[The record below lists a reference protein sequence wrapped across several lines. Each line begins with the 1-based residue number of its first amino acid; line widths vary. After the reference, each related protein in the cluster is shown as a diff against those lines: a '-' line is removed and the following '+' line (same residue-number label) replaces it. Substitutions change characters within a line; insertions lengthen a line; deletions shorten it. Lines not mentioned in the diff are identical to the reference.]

1 MAFNEKTFLSTL
13 QAKIADGEAEWIA
26 GIPGNTNPPTLYSVS
41 LGDYR
46 ADVVSLDDGFQL
58 WCYDA
63 TDRLAEIDVDQ
74 KFLDGIS
81 VVEAPAEEAMAET
94 VDITARREAM
104 VAAVAEYTK
113 PEPQEESDAGGIEA
127 GTGGLAVAD
136 NRPSELSRPAR

>member
-1 MAFNEKTFLSTL
+1 MAFNEKTFLTTL

-46 ADVVSLDDGFQL
+46 ADVVALDDGFQL

-74 KFLDGIS
+74 KFLDAIS
-81 VVEAPAEEAMAET
+81 VAVPEKKEAEPA
-94 VDITARREAM
+94 VDITAKKEAM
-104 VAAVAEYTK
+104 AVAVAAYIK
-113 PEPQEESDAGGIEA
+113 PELKEDIN
-127 GTGGLAVAD
+127 D
-136 NRPSELSRPAR
+136 NRVEA